1 MTRNDAERFAA
12 AWAAAWNAVD
22 IDTVVAHLA
31 LNAEM
36 RSPVAQRLTGRPSV
50 QGRENIRAY
59 WVKAY
64 GHIKH
69 PNLRLEACS
78 WDDSLRRLTVW
89 WQADLPGGATR
100 ASEYM
105 DFNDDGL
112 VHRSEAFYGA
122 A

>member
-12 AWAAAWNAVD
+12 AWAMAWNAVD
-22 IDTVVAHLA
+22 IDAVVAHLA
-31 LNAEM
+31 LDAEM
-36 RSPVAQRLTGRPSV
+36 RSPLAQRLTGQPSV

-78 WDDSLRRLTVW
+78 WDDGLRRLTVW
-89 WQADLPGGATR
+89 WQADLPSGTTR

-105 DFNDDGL
+105 DFDDDGL
-112 VHRSEAFYGA
+112 VRRSEAYYGA